1 MYSFIQIFNSN
12 KVEKNKNK
20 NKNENENENENE
32 NKNYDLHQ
40 DIWIRCMEQLRLD
53 RILYE
58 KKHKSSFTT
67 NRMLKANQ
75 SGKKI
80 VAIDNR

>member
-1 MYSFIQIFNSN
+1 MYSFIQIFSSN
-12 KVEKNKNK
+12 KV
-20 NKNENENENENE
+20 KNENENEN
-32 NKNYDLHQ
+32 YDLHR
-40 DIWIRCMEQLRLD
+40 DIWNRCMEQLRLD
-53 RILYE
+53 RILHE

-67 NRMLKANQ
+67 SISLKTNQ